1 MDVDRCDDGRGNND
15 GHGMFLFL
23 FLFLFLSH
31 RAQVETIPE
40 KNPETEVLEEAHCKN
55 LMPTSKKKENNII
68 IAYRCTW

>member
-1 MDVDRCDDGRGNND
+1 MSVKNKRREPAEITIDSLSHDGR
-15 GHGMFLFL
+15 
-23 FLFLFLSH
+23 LFLFLSH